1 MEEFERKLKRA
12 GFRNRRDARRARAE
26 PMDPQR
32 KTRRNE
38 LVRRKLKK
46 LGLDGAVC
54 LGCGSSNIST
64 FQFDHVAG
72 RKYHPRLFPL
82 CEVCHQE
89 KTYVLYLDPPQ
100 TENPNNVFAVIAR
113 VRPATPRSDRLC
125 GAPHSSTCNLWIIDF
140 RRYFDERT
148 VASEARLL
156 AIVSCPGRF

>member
-26 PMDPQR
+26 PIDPQR

-54 LGCGSSNIST
+54 LGCGSSDIST

-113 VRPATPRSDRLC
+113 WLL
-125 GAPHSSTCNLWIIDF
+125 NLITYLDMAIRF
-140 RRYFDERT
+140 LQTTAAQLRVYAEYLLELAGRGYGDELVFPT
-148 VASEARLL
+148 
-156 AIVSCPGRF
+156 